1 MILFLGA
8 IPCRASVDLFFFV
21 VNLRGMGITSVQV
34 ASVLGI
40 ADNTI
45 RKAYRDITKRRDLI
59 LPASVVTRF
68 GLDSTD
74 QLR

>member
-1 MILFLGA
+1 MFFINESGSL
-8 IPCRASVDLFFFV
+8 FFV